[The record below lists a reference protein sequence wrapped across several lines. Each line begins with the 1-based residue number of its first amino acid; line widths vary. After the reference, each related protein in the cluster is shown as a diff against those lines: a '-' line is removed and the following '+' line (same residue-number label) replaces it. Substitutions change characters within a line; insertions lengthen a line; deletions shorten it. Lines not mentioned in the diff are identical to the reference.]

1 MELQKYLD
9 TSDERYLND
18 YIISEDGELLFDLAD
33 NYDEPSYCQS
43 VLNASKIVDKKY
55 YELSNVNVIK
65 LLHDHGADV
74 NEWKEDCKRFNDPA
88 EVLMWLGY

>member
-1 MELQKYLD
+1 MNLP
-9 TSDERYLND
+9 D

-33 NYDEPSYCQS
+33 NYDESPYCQS
-43 VLNASKIVDKKY
+43 VLDASKIVDNKY

-74 NEWKEDCKRFNDPA
+74 NEWKEDSTRYNNPL
-88 EVLMWLGY
+88 EILTWLGY